1 MSIISESNADVFAAA
16 FTDSDAMPGV
26 EAATYKQHGNTNTIS
41 VNLQVNRHVIDEPPE
56 AGRGRN
62 FNITAFMGANTNI
75 TTINTAGDLIT
86 LASTQGATAAD
97 LSVVEVLNQS
107 PAGWLLLLR

>member
-1 MSIISESNADVFAAA
+1 MGIIDQSNADVYAMAL
-16 FTDSDAMPGV
+16 TDSDAFPGV
-26 EAATYKQHGNTNTIS
+26 EAATYKIHGNTNPVS
-41 VNLQVNRHVIDEPPE
+41 VNLQVNRHVIEEPPE

-62 FNITAFMGANTNI
+62 FNITVFMGANTNI